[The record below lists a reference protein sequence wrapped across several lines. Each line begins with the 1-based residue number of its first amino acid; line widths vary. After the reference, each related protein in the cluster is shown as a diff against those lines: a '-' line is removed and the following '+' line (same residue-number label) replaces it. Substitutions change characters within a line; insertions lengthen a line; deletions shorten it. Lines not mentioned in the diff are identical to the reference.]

1 VDNHRPGT
9 GYFIIYRCQYPPN
22 GEKKSGRKAGLRR
35 NKKENTGAY
44 SVVPQKQLIRFR
56 LRYPLLS

>member
-9 GYFIIYRCQYPPN
+9 GYFIIYRCQYPPD

-35 NKKENTGAY
+35 NNKANTAAN
-44 SVVPQKQLIRFR
+44 SVVSKKQLTCCR